1 MNVDISIVVVNYNT
15 SALTRKCI
23 ESINRYVPANLSY
36 EIIVVDN
43 NSKFED
49 YIDLTNSVETASGLK
64 MIRNRKNLGF
74 AGGFMTGALRAN
86 GNFLFFVNSDVLV
99 IEDSFTPFVTLMNA
113 QTDIG
118 VCGGQVLT
126 CEYKHE
132 KSFDHFITFGYKV
145 LGPWLYEK
153 MYPGK
158 KSRTKEYFEPIDVD
172 MTHGCYMVFRKKY
185 FDEVGGLDDNI
196 FLYYEEMDICKRL
209 QKKGHRVVMEPRTK
223 IVHLGGASTPKNMLI
238 KKELLI
244 SYLYV
249 LQKNFGVF
257 QFLLAHVF
265 LSVVFFFK
273 SIVKPKYFSIFF
285 MLLFHGNGLTKS
297 LKHKQKISP
306 A

>member
-1 MNVDISIVVVNYNT
+1 MKELTIVIVNFNTTQVTSNCIASIYAHIPSNISF
-15 SALTRKCI
+15 
-23 ESINRYVPANLSY
+23 
-36 EIIVVDN
+36 EIMVVDN
-43 NSKFED
+43 GSA
-49 YIDLTNSVETASGLK
+49 YQSYLDLEKNISHYQSLTL
-64 MIRNRKNLGF
+64 IRNRKNLGF
-74 AGGFMTGALRAN
+74 AGGFMTGALKAN
-86 GNFLFFVNSDVLV
+86 GDFLFFVNSDVLV
-99 IEDSFTPFVTLMNA
+99 IEDSFTPFVNLMNA

-126 CEYKHE
+126 GEHKHE
-132 KSFDHFITFGYKV
+132 KSFDHFVTFGYKV

-153 MYPGK
+153 MHPGK

-223 IVHLGGASTPKNMLI
+223 IVHLGGASTSKNMLI

-249 LQKNFGVF
+249 LQKNFGFF
-257 QFLLAHVF
+257 QFLLAHIF
-265 LSVVFFFK
+265 LSIVFFFK

-297 LKHKQKISP
+297 LKHKQTISP